1 MHDSLDYYESRPK
14 AMTHY
19 LANYGWH
26 FNKAAYEFA
35 MKHLPKKS
43 TILTKE
49 KVDLLLETYNIKLT
63 NNQLYDYLYIANY
76 CMAVYLGSSI
86 QDEKALVQYIKDTL
100 DADEKGSLFAQWYA
114 SMCRRGIPI
123 EWTDML

>member
-1 MHDSLDYYESRPK
+1 MI
-14 AMTHY
+14 HY
-19 LANYGWH
+19 LSNYGWH
-26 FNKAAYEFA
+26 FNKAIYEFA

-49 KVDLLLETYNIKLT
+49 KVDLLLDTYNIKIA

-76 CMAVYLGSSI
+76 CMAMYLGSSI
-86 QDEKALVQYIKDTL
+86 QDEKSLVQYVKDTL
-100 DADEKGSLFAQWYA
+100 DADERSTLFAQWYA

-123 EWTDML
+123 EWADTI